1 MSLLVQLSALV
12 MRALTPPFGKYVADE
27 ARLEGEFRFEHSRLI
42 DHSEEVALYA
52 GHAAEKDTLDKG
64 YFTLIK
70 HVNYI
75 LRQRF
80 YHGFMEDYVIKY
92 LWGALGLLL
101 CSMPVFVPIPG
112 VGGAPLAA
120 AADAANKSGMASVVR
135 NMADRTESFVTNRRM
150 LLSASDAF
158 GRIMFSYREIM
169 ELAGYTSRVSTLLD
183 VMEDVRAG
191 HFEKNLVSS
200 NDNTEDHAAVLKGR
214 GTVVES
220 DVIEFKDV
228 YVPSPTTYL

>member
-1 MSLLVQLSALV
+1 MFMGLLVQLSALV

-92 LWGALGLLL
+92 IWGALGLLL

-112 VGGAPLAA
+112 VGGAAA
-120 AADAANKSGMASVVR
+120 SPGSPSGLASVAR
-135 NMADRTESFVTNRRM
+135 SMADRTESFVTNRRM

-158 GRIMFSYREIM
+158 GRIMFSYREVM
-169 ELAGYTSRVSTLLD
+169 ELAGYTSRVSSFLD

-200 NDNTEDHAAVLKGR
+200 DDNTEDHAAVLRGR
-214 GTVVES
+214 GKVIES
-220 DVIEFKDV
+220 DIVEFKDV
-228 YVPSPTTYL
+228 YVPFPVFFS